1 MQRLGYLKVLCALV
15 NETESSNLQYLGK
28 QLIARVTHRVKLLPP
43 FEGDVEG
50 SPSIRE
56 DA

>member
-15 NETESSNLQYLGK
+15 NETETSDLQSLGK
-28 QLIARVTHRVKLLPP
+28 RLIARVTHRVKLLPP
-43 FEGDVEG
+43 FEEDVEG
-50 SPSIRE
+50 SASTKE